1 MLLWKLH
8 VNHQLC
14 GHVNENFWDRGED
27 VNYSQDR
34 DYPVLLF
41 EAVRCKTAHKELAF
55 IKMYKQSRLLISNL
69 LLSHCSCIWE
79 SENLAVPYKDVVS
92 SMLIDLLW
100 YKGCSKSNTSYFIM
114 SAHNIRDYVGCMAVE
129 VEPFQQYS
137 TTFCCCD
144 KWQLK
149 DSQTAWCQTWKCGW
163 SKSEKLTFSTQEKWH
178 PVTFVHACWNIFG
191 DQTLDVNTV
200 VHFSSGDSDS
210 GSPLLVQS
218 LTSTP
223 RMLLFIADENAQW
236 HSLWQGACWKIV
248 FCSSEFFLPN
258 SAIAHFAQFLLK
270 YVGGITSGETH
281 YFHFFQMFA
290 VKILECF
297 CF

>member
-27 VNYSQDR
+27 VNYPQDR

-114 SAHNIRDYVGCMAVE
+114 SAHNIRGGYRWYGSRGWTFPPTFHYILLPCDRW
-129 VEPFQQYS
+129 QQR
-137 TTFCCCD
+137 
-144 KWQLK
+144 
-149 DSQTAWCQTWKCGW
+149 
-163 SKSEKLTFSTQEKWH
+163 
-178 PVTFVHACWNIFG
+178 
-191 DQTLDVNTV
+191 
-200 VHFSSGDSDS
+200 DSDK
-210 GSPLLVQS
+210 
-218 LTSTP
+218 
-223 RMLLFIADENAQW
+223 IASDMEDRK
-236 HSLWQGACWKIV
+236 SV
-248 FCSSEFFLPN
+248 
-258 SAIAHFAQFLLK
+258 
-270 YVGGITSGETH
+270 V
-281 YFHFFQMFA
+281 
-290 VKILECF
+290 
-297 CF
+297 